1 MQRTLGA
8 SLCFC
13 LCWCLGLSLGPWAG
27 PAFAQQTGT
36 ISGKVMDSTSG
47 VLPGV
52 TVEARGDVLPA
63 PRVTVTGDAGEYR
76 LPQLPPGN
84 YTLTF
89 TLQGMQTVTR
99 QARVQLEQETVADV
113 TLSIQGTTE
122 TVQVTADT
130 SLIDKD
136 SPTIA
141 NGLSSQEIRG
151 LPVGQEYRDL
161 VKLIPGVQTTQ
172 DGTRGPSAGGS
183 GQDNVYQFDGVN
195 VTLPLFGTL
204 SAEPASYDIDQVTI
218 IKGGA
223 QAIDFNRSGGFL
235 IDTISKSGTNQFH
248 GQASFQ
254 FQTHG
259 MTADSVNKNS
269 TYNQDKTW
277 FTVNGGGPVK
287 PSLLNFYAS
296 YYRPTISRDNAANLY
311 GSLPSYD
318 STRNEGFGKL
328 TLTPASGLLINGS
341 YRGSHRLDTGSTF
354 ASAAAATTG
363 SGAEAWLKIATAD
376 GSWIINP
383 KSYVNFKYTHF
394 VNETQGR
401 PDHVSDA
408 KIDLNVGTAR
418 LDLNNLDTLG
428 AFGVPVPV
436 AGQTAFNAFVQP
448 LIDRYGYTA
457 NGVKVGGGSVGY
469 GSLFDEDNF
478 FRDEAQIG
486 YNLTLGSTVRHEIHA
501 GFQMYKDAE
510 DLIRSSNGWG
520 VITVPGGRINASN
533 GQPIYFQAAFQQQS
547 TGAVPKIHSEYQSKS
562 VELNDAIHWSNFTFN
577 AGLLMSN
584 DTLYGQGLRNDAS
597 TTSGFT
603 AATGNKYKMLDIPFS
618 DLLQPRVGATWAYN
632 GKDTIYTSFARY
644 YPAASSLPRAA
655 AWDRNVAV
663 TINANFDQNGTLF
676 NVAQNA
682 GSTGKLF
689 ADNLTPH
696 TVNEFLVGT
705 ARQMNPGWT
714 LRLYGRYRGGSH
726 FWEDTNNNARIAFR
740 AGAPDSVPPT
750 LYVPDLADKLTQ
762 IGTGGNGN
770 SYVIAELDGAYTKY
784 YEGTLET
791 EYRTSKVF
799 VHGSYTLSHYY
810 GNFDQDNTTTTNDAN
825 VFIGSS
831 FIGDGAGRQLWN
843 FRDGNLR
850 GDRRHLLKVYG
861 YYQLNWNATAGA
873 YAIYQSGQPW
883 EKWSY
888 EPYIA
893 LTTSTSD
900 AGRYA
905 EPAGTRT
912 SPDHYQLDLNY
923 TQNLRFQRYNV
934 QLVGDLYNVFDKQTG
949 YNYDP
954 AFHSSTFEQP
964 RNYWS
969 PRIFQF
975 TVRFQF

>member
-1 MQRTLGA
+1 MLMV
-8 SLCFC
+8 SLRVPAACVC
-13 LCWCLGLSLGPWAG
+13 LVLGLFTGSAL
-27 PAFAQQTGT
+27 AQQTGA
-36 ISGKVMDSTSG
+36 ISGKVTDSSNA

-52 TVEARGDVLPA
+52 IVTATAEVLPA
-63 PRVTVTGDAGEYR
+63 PRETVTGDAGDYR
-76 LPQLPPGN
+76 LPALPPGN

-89 TLQGMQTVTR
+89 ALSGMQTVTR
-99 QARVQLEQETVADV
+99 QARVQLEQDTVADV
-113 TLSIQGTTE
+113 MLNIQGATE
-122 TVQVTADT
+122 VVQVTAET

-141 NGLSSQEIRG
+141 NGLSSREIRS

-204 SAEPASYDIDQVTI
+204 SAEPAAYDIDQVTI

-248 GQASFQ
+248 GQASVQ
-254 FQTHG
+254 YQSHNL
-259 MTADSVNKNS
+259 TAESVDKRS
-269 TYNQDKTW
+269 TYDQNKTW
-277 FTVNGGGPVK
+277 WTANGGGPVK
-287 PSLLNFYAS
+287 PGLLNFYAS
-296 YYRPTISRDNAANLY
+296 YYRPTISRGTRANLY
-311 GSLPSYD
+311 GALPDYE
-318 STRNEGFGKL
+318 STRNEGFGKF
-328 TLTPASGLLINGS
+328 TFTPASSLLFNAS
-341 YRGSHRLDTGSTF
+341 YRGSSRHDTGSTF
-354 ASAAAATTG
+354 AANAAPTTG
-363 SGAEAWLKIATAD
+363 SGAAAWLRIGTAD

-383 KSYVNFKYTHF
+383 ASYVNFKYTHF
-394 VNETQGR
+394 VNKNQGR

-408 KIDLNVGTAR
+408 K
-418 LDLNNLDTLG
+418 LDLTLGTKIDVTKFDTLG
-428 AFGVPVPV
+428 AFVVPVPI
-436 AGQTAFNAFVQP
+436 AGQQAFNDFIQP
-448 LIDRYGYTA
+448 LIDRYGYVQ
-457 NGVKVGGGSVGY
+457 NGVRTGGGVVGY
-469 GSLFDEDNF
+469 SSLFDNDDF
-478 FRDEAQIG
+478 FRDEAQVG

-501 GFQMYKDAE
+501 GFQYYIDAE
-510 DLIRSSNGWG
+510 DLKRASNGWG
-520 VITVPGGRINASN
+520 TFTVPGGRIPANN
-533 GQPIYFQAAFQQQS
+533 GQPIYYQAAFQQQT
-547 TGAVPKIHSEYQSKS
+547 TGLLPKIRSEYHSKS
-562 VELNDAIHWSNFTFN
+562 IELNDAIHWNNFTFN

-584 DTLYGQGLRNDAS
+584 DTLFGQGLRNDTS
-597 TTSGFT
+597 TISGYT
-603 AATGNKYKMLDIPFS
+603 AAIGNKYEMKDIPFS
-618 DLLQPRVGATWAYN
+618 DMLQPRVGVTWAYN
-632 GKDTIYTSFARY
+632 GKDTIYTSYARY

-663 TINANFDQNGTLF
+663 TKNANFDQNGTLF
-676 NVAQNA
+676 NVADNA

-705 ARQMNPGWT
+705 ARQMNPAWT
-714 LRLYGRYRGGSH
+714 VRLYGRYRGGSH
-726 FWEDTNNNARIAFR
+726 FWEDTNNNARIQFR
-740 AGAPDSVPPT
+740 AGAPESLSKD
-750 LYVPDLADKLTQ
+750 LYVPDLADKLNQ
-762 IGTGGNGN
+762 IGTGGSGN

-791 EYRTSKVF
+791 EYRNSKVF

-861 YYQLNWNATAGA
+861 YYLLDWNASAGA

-883 EKWSY
+883 EMWSY

-893 LTTSTSD
+893 LTTSTND

-905 EPAGTRT
+905 EPAGTRKT
-912 SPDHYQLDLNY
+912 SDHYQLDLNY
-923 TQNLRFQRYNV
+923 TQNFKLQRYNV

-954 AFHSSTFEQP
+954 AFHSSTFETP
-964 RNYWS
+964 RSYWA